1 MSAEARCP
9 IPALTVG
16 DFRCRLVL
24 GDNIRL
30 RGLGDEQ
37 RQASARA
44 PGNNSEAA
52 ALTLLRS
59 NSTGSPFWEE
69 VSLAMVTGLQ
79 LGLGEHGE
87 QHTRILTC
95 VDNVQVPYIGPVT
108 CAAVSHQAGIADFL
122 PNYHKASSHTLFHV
136 VFSRPM

>member
-24 GDNIRL
+24 RDNIRL

-37 RQASARA
+37 RQTSARA
-44 PGNNSEAA
+44 PGNKSEAA

-79 LGLGEHGE
+79 LGLGE
-87 QHTRILTC
+87 C
-95 VDNVQVPYIGPVT
+95 VWCYRLVSGPG
-108 CAAVSHQAGIADFL
+108 S
-122 PNYHKASSHTLFHV
+122 PHKYDDPLHC
-136 VFSRPM
+136 